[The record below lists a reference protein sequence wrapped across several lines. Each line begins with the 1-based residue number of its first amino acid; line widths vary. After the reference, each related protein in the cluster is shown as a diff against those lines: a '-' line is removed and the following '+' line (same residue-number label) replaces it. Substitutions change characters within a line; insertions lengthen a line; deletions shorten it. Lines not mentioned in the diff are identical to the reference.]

1 MTRDPLAQAESF
13 APIVGPEPRAL
24 ILGSMPGQ
32 ASLRAQR
39 YYAHPRNALWPILGE
54 LIGFDAAGLTYEARL
69 ARAVAAGIALW
80 DVAHRCHRPGSLD
93 AAMRDV
99 EPNDIPGLLGRTP
112 TIQRIACNGAKAHE
126 LLTRAFRSPLASD
139 FAGVQILRLP
149 STSPAHASAPFE
161 AKLAAWR
168 DALAPCIRTPA
179 SLHRSPERPDPV
191 GNPVPRPR

>member
-1 MTRDPLAQAESF
+1 LTRDPLAEAESF

-39 YYAHPRNALWPILGE
+39 YYAHPRNALWPLLGE

-99 EPNDIPGLLGRTP
+99 EPNDVPGLLRRSP
-112 TIQRIACNGAKAHE
+112 TIRRIACNGAKAHE
-126 LLTRAFRSPLASD
+126 LLIRAFGRTLGD
-139 FAGVQILRLP
+139 DHGEVQVFRLP
-149 STSPAHASAPFE
+149 STSPAHASAPFD

-168 DALAPCIRTPA
+168 DVLAPCLRTPEPPSSFA
-179 SLHRSPERPDPV
+179 RAPGSFR
-191 GNPVPRPR
+191 

>member
-1 MTRDPLAQAESF
+1 MSEDPLAHAESF
-13 APIVGPEPRAL
+13 APVVGPEPRAL

-54 LIGFDAAGLTYEARL
+54 ILGFDAAGLAYETRL
-69 ARAVAAGIALW
+69 ARALDAGIALW

-93 AAMRDV
+93 SAMRDV
-99 EPNDIPGLLGRTP
+99 EPNDIPGLLRRSP
-112 TIQRIACNGAKAHE
+112 TIRRIACNGGKAHE
-126 LLTRAFRSPLASD
+126 LLTRTFGHTLEAD
-139 FAGVQILRLP
+139 HGEVQVVRLP

-168 DALAPCIRTPA
+168 DALVPCIRKPA
-179 SLHRSPERPDPV
+179 PPSSFARAPGSCR
-191 GNPVPRPR
+191 